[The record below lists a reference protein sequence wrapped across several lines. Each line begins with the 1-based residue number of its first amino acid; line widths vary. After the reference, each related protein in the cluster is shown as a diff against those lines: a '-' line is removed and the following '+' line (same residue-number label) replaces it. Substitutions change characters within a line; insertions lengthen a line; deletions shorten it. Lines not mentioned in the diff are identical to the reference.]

1 LLSSMLGVTLTKLC
15 LKAKTLPNNL
25 KNEVLFVLSNLYK
38 LVQHNACGG
47 ERSGSA
53 VRISQCVRT
62 LVAMNGNKLDGNQKA
77 AAAFLQGELG
87 SHAGRDQLSTV
98 LELSAQNS
106 DYILGSGATEVEE
119 KHIAPDEGIVFRQ
132 LLQRTAGADIID
144 DDDDFKMAKNA
155 QGGADSDGSLFSK
168 RLAKV
173 QQMTGLADPVYVEA
187 FLQVHSFDLVLE
199 MLMVNRT
206 SDVLQ
211 NVLVELSTQGDLKLV
226 DRPVGVTLNP
236 GQQMMV
242 HASIKV
248 GSTETGIIFGY
259 VTYEKKQAEKPKEA
273 KTQHSRDIMD
283 SMDGP
288 PAESMSG
295 KSSGMSR
302 MVKLVKKFKQ
312 ITGPGN
318 EAKFEA
324 VWEEVIQESI
334 VLSELHVDILDYIE
348 RAWIGELA
356 FRTMWSEFEWE
367 NKININTSITEVGTF
382 LEHIMLNTKMSIV
395 GRATKT
401 LTNAKGKKKDK
412 VTAEDVAEMLR
423 EAVGIQKLIETSSF
437 VAVNLYAKS
446 IFGEDA
452 LANISIEKVSDGKLT
467 GSVRIRSR
475 TQGIALSLGDR
486 ITIVQRGTT
495 NTKSEKT
502 KA

>member
-1 LLSSMLGVTLTKLC
+1 M
-15 LKAKTLPNNL
+15 
-25 KNEVLFVLSNLYK
+25 
-38 LVQHNACGG
+38 GG
-47 ERSGSA
+47 GDEEPEER
-53 VRISQCVRT
+53 
-62 LVAMNGNKLDGNQKA
+62 K
-77 AAAFLQGELG
+77 
-87 SHAGRDQLSTV
+87 
-98 LELSAQNS
+98 
-106 DYILGSGATEVEE
+106 VE
-119 KHIAPDEGIVFRQ
+119 PDECIVFRQ
-132 LLQRTAGADIID
+132 LRERKGGAAGPGDSFD
-144 DDDDFKMAKNA
+144 YDDDFAAARGSTGFNA
-155 QGGADSDGSLFSK
+155 SADGQLFAE

-173 QQMTGLADPVYVEA
+173 QQMSGLADQVYVEA

-199 MLMVNRT
+199 LLMVNRT

-236 GQQMMV
+236 GQQLMV
-242 HASIKV
+242 HASIKG

-259 VTYEKKQAEKPKEA
+259 VTYEKKQADKPKEDK
-273 KTQHSRDIMD
+273 KTQQSRDIMD

-288 PAESMSG
+288 PAESSK
-295 KSSGMSR
+295 KSTGMSR
-302 MVKLVKKFKQ
+302 MVKLVKRFKQ
-312 ITGPGN
+312 ITGPGA

-395 GRATKT
+395 GRGPKTTNTK
-401 LTNAKGKKKDK
+401 GFRKDK
-412 VTAEDVAEMLR
+412 ITAEDVAEMLR
-423 EAVGIQKLIETSSF
+423 EAVGIQKLIQTSSF

-452 LANISIEKVSDGKLT
+452 LANISIEKLPDGKLT

-486 ITIVQRGTT
+486 ITIVQRGVQAG
-495 NTKSEKT
+495 KP
-502 KA
+502 